1 MPRWA
6 QAQRRRGRD
15 KWVMD
20 LDAARAVVTEQHHA
34 VLATLRADGTP
45 QMSPVVVAVDADG
58 YLVISSRQTAYKV
71 RNLRR
76 DPRAYVCVLPD
87 SFFGRWVQIE
97 GRATIVDLPEA
108 MQPLIDYYR
117 RVSGEHPNWDDY
129 RAAMEREQRVVI
141 RIEPT
146 RAGPDRSG

>member
-1 MPRWA
+1 
-6 QAQRRRGRD
+6 
-15 KWVMD
+15 MD
-20 LDAARAVVTEQHHA
+20 LDAARAVVAEQHQA
-34 VLATLRADGTP
+34 VLATVRSDGTP
-45 QMSPVVVAVDADG
+45 QMSPVSVAVDADG
-58 YLVISSRQTAYKV
+58 YIVISSRQAAYKV

-87 SFFGRWVQIE
+87 GFFGRWIQIE
-97 GRATIVDLPEA
+97 GRATIVELPAA
-108 MQPLIDYYR
+108 MEPLVDYYR
-117 RVSGEHPNWDDY
+117 RISGEHPDWDDY